1 MSSVSLAHGAAKRGA
16 LLLTGVGTTANIRAT
31 DLHMT
36 GETIS
41 HYRLLEKLGSGGM
54 GVVYAA
60 EDLKLGR
67 KVALKFLAI
76 EYSRDPAALHR
87 FEREARSASAL
98 NHPNICTIYEID
110 HHEGYHFIAMELL
123 KGETLRDG
131 IARHGMPLDQFL
143 DFAFQIA
150 NGLDAAHSEG
160 IIHRDIKPANIFVT
174 GQGYV
179 KLLDFGLAK
188 LSAARKGTLET
199 GGEETMSPEA
209 MARQDLTMPGVPL
222 GTIAYMSPEQALGE
236 PLDAR
241 TDLFSF
247 GVVLYQM
254 ATGRQP
260 FAGNTLAGT
269 VDAILHKE
277 PSPVITS
284 NPNIPPDLQS
294 IISKALEKDRA
305 LRYQTAADLRADLQR
320 VRRDW
325 HLSPSLVTGNES
337 TQTLSEIAHKPAE
350 PVRRP
355 ETKPPAPQK
364 KRIWALAAGALAIIV
379 MTALAVRWRGTTR
392 EHADAHLKFQSNP
405 GAQVLID
412 EKVSGTVEPDG
423 TITVKVPPGEHS
435 LRLSLTGYVPYSTRI
450 SVAVGER
457 ESVVAALN
465 PVPQP
470 PLSPVRLGDLVVRS
484 NVAGAD
490 ILVDGQLKG
499 FTGRD
504 DQAKMQLN
512 EGTYKIQLQKSG
524 YKDSPEQAIEIDSHR
539 ENEVSFKLA
548 PAATPASQAKADT
561 YLIIKSKPGADIQID
576 GKVSGITDSNGVF
589 PVKVAPGEHLVQASL
604 RGYETYSSSVPV
616 KATGKTYLVVDL
628 KPSAPIIASFV
639 TSQPKITPGQTASL
653 KWTTQNA
660 TEIRIDPGI
669 GTVSASGTQD
679 VSPARTTTYVLTVRG
694 SGGSTNAKVSIAVAP
709 NPADAQGIKETMA
722 RFKGAYDSMDISALQ
737 REWPSLTQTQA
748 DAIKTTFVGL
758 TSIRLNDECEGSP
771 EISGDMAEWTCKET
785 ITYFIK
791 GRPQTAPVH
800 HTITFHF
807 KRAGGTWSVVRREGT
822 STSTSASN

>member
-1 MSSVSLAHGAAKRGA
+1 MAPGNRRRGRP
-16 LLLTGVGTTANIRAT
+16 LLTGVGTTANIRAT

-123 KGETLRDG
+123 KGKTLRDG
-131 IARHGMPLDQFL
+131 IAHHGMPLDQFL

-150 NGLDAAHSEG
+150 SGLDAAHSEG

-188 LSAARKGTLET
+188 LGAARKGTLET
-199 GGEETMSPEA
+199 AADETMSAEA

-247 GVVLYQM
+247 GIVLYQM

-260 FAGNTLAGT
+260 FAGNTLAGM
-269 VDAILHKE
+269 VDAILHKD

-320 VRRDW
+320 VRRDS
-325 HLSPSLVTGNES
+325 HLSPSLVTGDES
-337 TQTLSEIAHKPAE
+337 TQTLSEIAHKPAG
-350 PVRRP
+350 PVPPP
-355 ETKPPAPQK
+355 EIKPPAPQK
-364 KRIWALAAGALAIIV
+364 QKKRIWAFAAAALVIIV
-379 MTALAVRWRGTTR
+379 IAALAVRWRVTAR

-412 EKVSGTVEPDG
+412 EKVSGTVGPDG

-435 LRLSLTGYVPYSTRI
+435 LGLSLTGYVPYSTRI
-450 SVAVGER
+450 SVAPGER

-465 PVPQP
+465 LVPP
-470 PLSPVRLGDLVVRS
+470 PPPTPVRLGDLVVQS

-504 DQAKMQLN
+504 NQAKMQLN

-539 ENEVSFKLA
+539 ANEVSFKLA
-548 PAATPASQAKADT
+548 ASATPASQAKTDT
-561 YLIIKSKPGADIQID
+561 YLIIKSKPGAEVQID
-576 GKVSGITDSNGVF
+576 GKGSGITDGNGVF
-589 PVKVAPGEHLVQASL
+589 AVKVDPGEHLVQASL
-604 RGYETYSSSVPV
+604 TGYETYSSSVPV
-616 KATGKTYLVVDL
+616 KANGKTYLVADL
-628 KPSAPIIASFV
+628 KPSAPIIASFA

-660 TEIRIDPGI
+660 TEVRIDPGL

-679 VSPARTTTYVLTVRG
+679 VSPARTTTYVLTAKG
-694 SGGSTNAKVSIAVAP
+694 SGGNTNAKVSIAVEP
-709 NPADAQGIKETMA
+709 NSADVQGIKETMA
-722 RFKGAYDSMDISALQ
+722 RFKGAYDSMDISALR
-737 REWPSLTQTQA
+737 REWPSLAQTQA
-748 DAIKTTFVGL
+748 DALKTTFVGL
-758 TSIRLNDECEGSP
+758 TSIRLNDDCEGSP
-771 EISGDMAEWTCKET
+771 AISGDMAEWTCKET
-785 ITYFIK
+785 LSYAQK
-791 GRPQTAPVH
+791 GAHQISDGA
-800 HTITFHF
+800 
-807 KRAGGTWSVVRREGT
+807 
-822 STSTSASN
+822 

>member
-1 MSSVSLAHGAAKRGA
+1 MEPQNGEP

-123 KGETLRDG
+123 KGKTLRDG
-131 IARHGMPLDQFL
+131 IAHHG
-143 DFAFQIA
+143 
-150 NGLDAAHSEG
+150 DAAGPVPGLRLPNRQRARCRPLGGHHPSRHQAGKHIRHRTG
-160 IIHRDIKPANIFVT
+160 ICEVARLRFSQAQCSSQGNAGDRGGRDDV
-174 GQGYV
+174 
-179 KLLDFGLAK
+179 
-188 LSAARKGTLET
+188 
-199 GGEETMSPEA
+199 PEA
-209 MARQDLTMPGVPL
+209 MARRDLTMPGVPL

-260 FAGNTLAGT
+260 FAGNTLAGM
-269 VDAILHKE
+269 VDAILHKD

-320 VRRDW
+320 VRRDS
-325 HLSPSLVTGNES
+325 HLSPSLVTGDES
-337 TQTLSEIAHKPAE
+337 TQTLSEIAHKPAG
-350 PVRRP
+350 PVPPP
-355 ETKPPAPQK
+355 EIKPPAPQK
-364 KRIWALAAGALAIIV
+364 QKKRIWAFAAAALAIIV
-379 MTALAVRWRGTTR
+379 IAALAVRWRVTSR

-412 EKVSGTVEPDG
+412 EKVSGTVGPDG

-435 LRLSLTGYVPYSTRI
+435 LGLSLTGYVPYSTRI
-450 SVAVGER
+450 SVAPGER

-465 PVPQP
+465 LVPP
-470 PLSPVRLGDLVVRS
+470 PPPTPVRLGDLVVQS

-504 DQAKMQLN
+504 NQAKMQLN

-548 PAATPASQAKADT
+548 ASATPASQAKTDT
-561 YLIIKSKPGADIQID
+561 YLIIKSKPGAEVQID
-576 GKVSGITDSNGVF
+576 GKGSGITDGNGVF
-589 PVKVAPGEHLVQASL
+589 AVKVDPGEHLVQASL
-604 RGYETYSSSVPV
+604 SGYETYSSSVPV
-616 KATGKTYLVVDL
+616 KANGKTYLVADL
-628 KPSAPIIASFV
+628 KPSAPIIASFA

-660 TEIRIDPGI
+660 TEVRIDPGL

-679 VSPARTTTYVLTVRG
+679 VSPARTTTYVLTAKG
-694 SGGSTNAKVSIAVAP
+694 SGGNTNAKVSIAVEP
-709 NPADAQGIKETMA
+709 NSADVQGIKETMA
-722 RFKGAYDSMDISALQ
+722 RFKGAYDSMDISALR
-737 REWPSLTQTQA
+737 REWPSLAQTQA

-758 TSIRLNDECEGSP
+758 TSIRLNDDCEGSP
-771 EISGDMAEWTCKET
+771 AISGDMAEWTCKET

-791 GRPQTAPVH
+791 GRHQTTPVH

-807 KRAGGTWSVVRREGT
+807 KRAGGTWSVVRREGLGA
-822 STSTSASN
+822 STSASD

>member
-1 MSSVSLAHGAAKRGA
+1 MESQNGQPC
-16 LLLTGVGTTANIRAT
+16 LLTGVGTTANIRAT
-31 DLHMT
+31 DLRMT

-60 EDLKLGR
+60 EDLRLGR

-76 EYSRDPAALHR
+76 EYSRDPAALQR

-110 HHEGYHFIAMELL
+110 DHDGYHFIAMELL
-123 KGETLRDG
+123 KGKTLRG
-131 IARHGMPLDQFL
+131 RIGHHGMPLDQLL

-150 NGLDAAHSEG
+150 SGLDAAHSEG
-160 IIHRDIKPANIFVT
+160 IMHRDIKPANIFVT
-174 GQGYV
+174 GRGYV

-188 LSAARKGTLET
+188 LSAARKGTLEAAA
-199 GGEETMSPEA
+199 GETMSPEA

-269 VDAILHKE
+269 VDAILHKD
-277 PSPVITS
+277 PAPVITF
-284 NPNIPPDLQS
+284 NRNIPPDLQS
-294 IISKALEKDRA
+294 IISKALEKDPA
-305 LRYQTAADLRADLQR
+305 LRYQTASDLRDDLQG
-320 VRRDW
+320 VRGDS
-325 HLSPSLVTGNES
+325 HLLPSLVTGNEC

-350 PVRRP
+350 PVPRP
-355 ETKPPAPQK
+355 EAKPPAPQK
-364 KRIWALAAGALAIIV
+364 KRSWAFAAGALAIIV
-379 MTALAVRWRGTTR
+379 MTALAVKWRVTTR
-392 EHADAHLKFQSNP
+392 EHTDAYLKFQSNP
-405 GAQVLID
+405 GAQVLFD

-450 SVAVGER
+450 RVAPGER

-465 PVPQP
+465 PVQQP
-470 PLSPVRLGDLVVRS
+470 LPPPVRLGDLVVRS

-499 FTGRD
+499 FTGTD
-504 DQAKMQLN
+504 NQAKMQLN
-512 EGTYKIQLQKSG
+512 EGSYKIQLQKSS
-524 YKDSPEQAIEIDSHR
+524 YKDSPEQAIQIYSHR
-539 ENEVSFKLA
+539 ENKVSFKLA
-548 PAATPASQAKADT
+548 ASATPASQAKNDT
-561 YLIIKSKPGADIQID
+561 YLIIKSKPGAEVQID
-576 GKVSGITDSNGVF
+576 AKVSGITDDDGVF
-589 PVKVAPGEHLVQASL
+589 PVKIDSGEHLVQASL
-604 RGYETYSSSVPV
+604 SGYETYSSNVPV
-616 KATGKTYLVVDL
+616 KANGKTYLVADL
-628 KPSAPIIASFV
+628 KPSAPIIESFG

-660 TEIRIDPGI
+660 TEVRIDPGI
-669 GTVSASGTQD
+669 GTVSASGAQD
-679 VSPARTTTYVLTVRG
+679 VSPARTTTFVLTARG
-694 SGGSTNAKVSIAVAP
+694 SGGITNAKVSIAVGP
-709 NPADAQGIKETMA
+709 NPADVQSIKETMA

-758 TSIRLNDECEGSP
+758 TSLRLNDDCEDSP
-771 EISGDMAEWTCKET
+771 AISGDMAEWTCKET
-785 ITYFIK
+785 MTYFIK
-791 GRPQTAPVH
+791 GQHQTTPVR

-807 KRAGGTWSVVRREGT
+807 KRAEGKWSVDRREATG
-822 STSTSASN
+822 TSTSASN

>member
-1 MSSVSLAHGAAKRGA
+1 
-16 LLLTGVGTTANIRAT
+16 
-31 DLHMT
+31 MT

-41 HYRLLEKLGSGGM
+41 HYRVLEKLGSGGM

-76 EYSRDPAALHR
+76 EYARDPSALHR

-123 KGETLRDG
+123 KGQTLRDG
-131 IARHGMPLDQFL
+131 IAQHAMPLDQLL

-150 NGLDAAHSEG
+150 SGLDAAHSEG
-160 IIHRDIKPANIFVT
+160 IIHRDIKPANIFIT

-199 GGEETMSPEA
+199 AAEETTSPEA

-269 VDAILHKE
+269 VDAILHKD
-277 PSPVITS
+277 PSPVNTS

-294 IISKALEKDRA
+294 IINKALEKDRA
-305 LRYQTAADLRADLQR
+305 LRYQTAADMRADLQR
-320 VRRDW
+320 AKRDW

-337 TQTLSEIAHKPAE
+337 TQTLSEIAHTPAE
-350 PVRRP
+350 PVPRP
-355 ETKPPAPQK
+355 EIKPPAPQK
-364 KRIWALAAGALAIIV
+364 QKKRSWAFTAAALVIIV
-379 MTALAVRWRGTTR
+379 ITVLAVRWRVTTQ
-392 EHADAHLKFQSNP
+392 EHAEAYLKFQSNP

-412 EKVSGTVEPDG
+412 EKVSGTVGSDG

-435 LRLSLTGYVPYSTRI
+435 LGLSLKGYVPYSTRI
-450 SVAVGER
+450 SVTPGER

-465 PVPQP
+465 PVPPAP
-470 PLSPVRLGDLVVRS
+470 PTPVRSGDLVVQS

-490 ILVDGQLKG
+490 ILIDGQLKG

-504 DQAKMQLN
+504 NQAKMQLN

-548 PAATPASQAKADT
+548 ASETPASQAKPDT
-561 YLIIKSKPGADIQID
+561 YLIIKSKPGAEVQID
-576 GKVSGITDSNGVF
+576 GKGSGITDSNGVF
-589 PVKVAPGEHLVQASL
+589 QVKVDPGEHLVQASL
-604 RGYETYSSSVPV
+604 TGYETYSSRVPV

-628 KPSAPIIASFV
+628 KPSAPIIASFA

-660 TEIRIDPGI
+660 TEVRIDPGI

-679 VSPARTTTYVLTVRG
+679 VSPARTTTYVLTAKG

-709 NPADAQGIKETMA
+709 NPADVQSIKETMA
-722 RFKGAYDSMDISALQ
+722 RFKGAYDSVDISALQ

-758 TSIRLNDECEGSP
+758 TSIRLNDDCEGSP
-771 EISGDMAEWTCKET
+771 AISGDMAEWTCKET

-791 GRPQTAPVH
+791 GQPQTTPVH
-800 HTITFHF
+800 HTIIFHF
-807 KRAGGTWSVVRREGT
+807 KRAGGKWSVVRREGT

>member
-1 MSSVSLAHGAAKRGA
+1 
-16 LLLTGVGTTANIRAT
+16 
-31 DLHMT
+31 MT

-123 KGETLRDG
+123 KGRTLRDE
-131 IARHGMPLDQFL
+131 IAQHAMPLDQLL

-150 NGLDAAHSEG
+150 SGLDAAHSEG
-160 IIHRDIKPANIFVT
+160 IIHRDVKPANIFVT

-188 LSAARKGTLET
+188 LSAARKGTLEAAD
-199 GGEETMSPEA
+199 GETMSPEA
-209 MARQDLTMPGVPL
+209 MARQDLTMPGVPV

-320 VRRDW
+320 VRRDS
-325 HLSPSLVTGNES
+325 HLSPSLVTGDES

-350 PVRRP
+350 PVPGP
-355 ETKPPAPQK
+355 EAKPPAPQK
-364 KRIWALAAGALAIIV
+364 KRSWAFAAGALAIIV
-379 MTALAVRWRGTTR
+379 IAALAVRWRVTTR
-392 EHADAHLKFQSNP
+392 EHAAAYLKFQSNP

-435 LRLSLTGYVPYSTRI
+435 LGLSLTGYVPYSTRI
-450 SVAVGER
+450 SVAPGER

-465 PVPQP
+465 PVPP
-470 PLSPVRLGDLVVRS
+470 PPPPPPARLGNLVVRS

-504 DQAKMQLN
+504 NQAKMQLN

-548 PAATPASQAKADT
+548 ASETPASQAKPDT
-561 YLIIKSKPGADIQID
+561 YLIIKSKPGAEVQID
-576 GKVSGITDSNGVF
+576 GKGSGITDSNGVF
-589 PVKVAPGEHLVQASL
+589 QVKVDPGEHLVQASL
-604 RGYETYSSSVPV
+604 SGYETYSSSVPV
-616 KATGKTYLVVDL
+616 KATGKTYLVADL
-628 KPSAPIIASFV
+628 KPSAPIIASFA
-639 TSQPKITPGQTASL
+639 TSQPKLTPGQTASL

-660 TEIRIDPGI
+660 TEVRIDPGI

-679 VSPARTTTYVLTVRG
+679 ISPARTTTYVLTAKG

-709 NPADAQGIKETMA
+709 NPTDVQSIKETMA

-737 REWPSLTQTQA
+737 REWPSLTQTQT
-748 DAIKTTFVGL
+748 DAIKTAFVGL
-758 TSIRLNDECEGSP
+758 TSIRLNDDCEGSP
-771 EISGDMAEWTCKET
+771 AISGDIAEWTCKET

-791 GRPQTAPVH
+791 GRPQTTPVH

-807 KRAGGTWSVVRREGT
+807 KRAGGIWSVVRREGIGT
-822 STSTSASN
+822 STSVSN